1 MQKGKCFG
9 ILQLRF
15 QVHSSSLEDRC
26 LCGTIPCNHSE
37 ILRPARE
44 RLLAFLFEPWRGK
57 VNAYGNFHLRPM
69 ASYGILWHP
78 MASYGILWP
87 SHEIH
92 CHFYVRRATGGER
105 CPKPP
110 SVQGLVA
117 VKLLTRRKTSCMD
130 QIATGFFC
138 SSVTEL
144 ALKCPRTVPNLDP
157 AELTKRAQPGART
170 LEDPCHL
177 WVQLQDRVQ
186 GRIGPWEI
194 PCRCMRLHH
203 TRFLHHT

>member
-1 MQKGKCFG
+1 
-9 ILQLRF
+9 
-15 QVHSSSLEDRC
+15 
-26 LCGTIPCNHSE
+26 
-37 ILRPARE
+37 
-44 RLLAFLFEPWRGK
+44 
-57 VNAYGNFHLRPM
+57 
-69 ASYGILWHP
+69 

-144 ALKCPRTVPNLDP
+144 TLKCPRTVPNLDP

-186 GRIGPWEI
+186 GRIEPLGNTLQVHALAPYPFLAPYLKLYPDCCI
-194 PCRCMRLHH
+194 SYLICMNHSCFTCADRVDGALASRKTDMPHMWLC
-203 TRFLHHT
+203 FYDLMILPYYCIQMLYPDASSYL